1 MSGIT
6 KDEKHRIEQN
16 MKQAA
21 LDIGELCSYFDVKK
35 DFKIVLLINEIKHNL
50 DSIFLDFEKAFTKK
64 DLKDIL
70 DG

>member
-1 MSGIT
+1 MAGIT
-6 KDEKHRIEQN
+6 RDEKHKVEQK
-16 MKQAA
+16 MKLVA
-21 LDIGELCSYFDVKK
+21 LDIGELLSYFDIKK
-35 DFKIVLLINEIKHNL
+35 DFEKVLLINKIKNNL